1 MGKDKKNK
9 GNSELNTPMAVNNA
23 LAGADLDSKPKAND
37 KNKKNTPKK
46 NGKNAPNKER
56 VGFFKKLKNTFK
68 KLKNTFKE
76 LKNVKWPDGKT
87 VVTSTFIVLVVVFIF
102 FVGLMGI
109 DSALLALFNLLVNKG

>member
-23 LAGADLDSKPKAND
+23 LAGSDLDSKPKAND

-56 VGFFKKLKNTFK
+56 VGFFK

>member
-68 KLKNTFKE
+68 ERQVAGRKDRRNLYVHSSRSSIHLLRGTYGNRQRFAR
-76 LKNVKWPDGKT
+76 
-87 VVTSTFIVLVVVFIF
+87 
-102 FVGLMGI
+102 
-109 DSALLALFNLLVNKG
+109 AL